1 MSKLVAR
8 FQLLDWHNW
17 QHFKPPVLTTA
28 VDDAWRLA
36 MAACHPD
43 GWRLG
48 LKLITSFTIE
58 E

>member
-1 MSKLVAR
+1 MSELVAR

-17 QHFKPPVLTTA
+17 QYFKTPVLTTA
-28 VDDAWRLA
+28 ADDVCRLA
-36 MAACHPD
+36 IAVCHPD

-48 LKLITSFTIE
+48 RKLITSFTIE